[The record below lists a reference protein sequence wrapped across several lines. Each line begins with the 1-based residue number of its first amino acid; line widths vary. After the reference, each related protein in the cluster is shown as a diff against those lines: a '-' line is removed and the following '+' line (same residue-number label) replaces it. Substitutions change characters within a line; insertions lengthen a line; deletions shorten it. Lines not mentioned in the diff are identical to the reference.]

1 MIPREELVEQS
12 VTDYLRNQL
21 FNVRDYTADKVEIL
35 QAFEQTRFD
44 QMDRMEKSYI
54 AIGFSF
60 DDGGRQAELGSD
72 LKRRVYTIE
81 FATFGANATWGRNL
95 ANIIVSALEFDGT
108 IPLKDVGGTGDVIDT
123 LLVDNVRAQR
133 VPVSK
138 PRPWQEHLWATRV
151 VVTDEYF
158 ASLT

>member
-35 QAFEQTRFD
+35 QAFERGRFD
-44 QMDRMEKSYI
+44 KMTALDKNYI

-72 LKRRVYTIE
+72 LRRRTYTIE
-81 FATFGANATWGRNL
+81 FTTFGMSALWGRNL
-95 ANIIVSALEFDGT
+95 GNIIASALEFDGT
-108 IPLKDVGGTGDVIDT
+108 IPLKDVGGTGEVIDV

-133 VPVSK
+133 VPVGN
-138 PRPWQEHLWATRV
+138 PRPWNEHLWATRLV
-151 VVTDEYF
+151 VVDEYF
-158 ASLT
+158 ASQV

>member
-21 FNVRDYTADKVEIL
+21 FNVRDYSAADVEIL
-35 QAFEQTRFD
+35 QAFDRARFELMTKLD
-44 QMDRMEKSYI
+44 KNYI

-60 DDGGRQAELGSD
+60 DDGARQAELGSD
-72 LKRRVYTIE
+72 LKRRIYTIE
-81 FATFGANATWGRNL
+81 FSTFGMTALWGRNL
-95 ANIIVSALEFDGT
+95 GNIIASSLEFDGC

-123 LLVDNVRAQR
+123 LLVDNVRASR
-133 VPVSK
+133 VPLAN
-138 PRPWQEHLWATRV
+138 PRPWQDHIWATRV

-158 ASLT
+158 ASQV